1 MDDQGRC
8 SEGTSRARPRPWGS
22 KLFGRPDPVGPALVE
37 LRALRS
43 RSPRRNS
50 VQPPASEP
58 VLQCSRDLHR
68 VPESADP
75 LAKRSG
81 PTLKVTADSQCAS
94 GRGSGGEEA
103 QRLLFDRFE
112 DIHEQRAD
120 DARVRSLPPPIPR
133 AQPGGV
139 RGGGGGGGAGA
150 AERRGGGPLRDR
162 NRRAAWS
169 TIATLENTLCMARRE
184 RGERGAD
191 RGMQT
196 QSPYRLDGTIR
207 LRAASA
213 CTPKRDGRGS
223 PRSQPRPRMSACWSA
238 RAANSVQDG
247 VRRKAAIAAWLIE
260 GSSAM
265 SWHVAGRMQE
275 SVAQA

>member
-139 RGGGGGGGAGA
+139 RGGGGGAAPAPQSDGEVGRCGIGIGGLHGRPLRRSRTHSAWRGGSA
-150 AERRGGGPLRDR
+150 VREGQTEACKHRAHTALMAQFACEPRALVHQSGTVVARRGPSHGL
-162 NRRAAWS
+162 A
-169 TIATLENTLCMARRE
+169 
-184 RGERGAD
+184 
-191 RGMQT
+191 
-196 QSPYRLDGTIR
+196 
-207 LRAASA
+207 
-213 CTPKRDGRGS
+213 
-223 PRSQPRPRMSACWSA
+223 
-238 RAANSVQDG
+238 
-247 VRRKAAIAAWLIE
+247 
-260 GSSAM
+260 
-265 SWHVAGRMQE
+265 
-275 SVAQA
+275 